1 MTVKTTQEDPQE
13 RLETFKEHRTNW
25 LSPSIRVWKSWTER
39 AKAPAW
45 SLQLRDEDTLAVLG
59 TTDKYRYDYNKQGI
73 QYLDLLLQKVN
84 KNRNQPREPGGTLEN
99 APVFHQWP
107 GEPQFCTVAEPRLS
121 PPPFTPSLRQLL
133 NVSVQ
138 AKIRVHSQLCGAST
152 DIITTGCAVSSAT
165 TT

>member
-1 MTVKTTQEDPQE
+1 MSQAEGKLRRGKRESRWDFQTLKTTQEDPQE

-25 LSPSIRVWKSWTER
+25 LSRPYVSGSPGPNVQRH
-39 AKAPAW
+39 APAW
-45 SLQLRDEDTLAVLG
+45 SLQLRDENTLEVLG

-99 APVFHQWP
+99 APVFHQWL

-121 PPPFTPSLRQLL
+121 PPPLHS
-133 NVSVQ
+133 VSQ
-138 AKIRVHSQLCGAST
+138 ATSECLGSSQN
-152 DIITTGCAVSSAT
+152 
-165 TT
+165 